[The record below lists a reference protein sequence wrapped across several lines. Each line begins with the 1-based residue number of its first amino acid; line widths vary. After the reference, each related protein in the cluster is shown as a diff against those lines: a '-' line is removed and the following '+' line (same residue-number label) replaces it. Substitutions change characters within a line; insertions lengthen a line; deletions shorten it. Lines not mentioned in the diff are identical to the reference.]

1 MDSIYGDNYMK
12 LETPYS
18 PRDLA
23 VIDRVPEGTKRC
35 RICQAIKPLDQFRT
49 LKTPKGSWPYY
60 ACQPCALDLQ
70 RHAYRRRQARKVIAL
85 QLTLADQLENPE
97 T

>member
-1 MDSIYGDNYMK
+1 MK
-12 LETPYS
+12 LETPYF

-23 VIDRVPEGTKRC
+23 VIDRLAEGTKRC

-60 ACQPCALDLQ
+60 ACNPCSRELQ
-70 RHAYRRRQARKVIAL
+70 RQAYQRRRTKLPLSREFEI
-85 QLTLADQLENPE
+85 PE
-97 T
+97 TSV